1 MKMLLPILL
10 AVVGIGVGG
19 AVGYVMKPH
28 PEPTEEHGDA
38 GAEHAEEGHDG
49 EKAGGHGGGD
59 AHALDGRG
67 GGALGEALSE
77 ATDSVYVAL
86 SRKLIVPF
94 TRENGKKAFVAI
106 DITLEMSPEDGHRA
120 TDHEPKILDAF
131 LRTLVSFAATGAFD
145 DHAAASHTLRELNG
159 ELLKAARAVL
169 GPSVREVLISNLL
182 TQDA

>member
-10 AVVGIGVGG
+10 AVIGIAVGG
-19 AVGYVMKPH
+19 AVGYAFKPA
-28 PEPTEEHGDA
+28 PEPTEEHAADSAEHGEKDDHGAEKGHGDDKHKGHGDA
-38 GAEHAEEGHDG
+38 
-49 EKAGGHGGGD
+49 K
-59 AHALDGRG
+59 
-67 GGALGEALSE
+67 GGALGEKLSE
-77 ATDSVYVAL
+77 ATDSAYVAL

-106 DITLEMSPEDGHRA
+106 DITLEMAPEDSGRA
-120 TDHEPKILDAF
+120 TEHEPKILDAF

-145 DHAAASHTLRELNG
+145 DHAAASHTLRELNS

-169 GPSVREVLISNLL
+169 GESVREVLISNLL

>member
-10 AVVGIGVGG
+10 AVIGVAVGG
-19 AVGYVMKPH
+19 AVGYAFKPA
-28 PEPTEEHGDA
+28 PEPTEEHVVDGEHA
-38 GAEHAEEGHDG
+38 GASENG
-49 EKAGGHGGGD
+49 ETAGHGQTKANGHGD
-59 AHALDGRG
+59 TNASGLS
-67 GGALGEALSE
+67 EELSE
-77 ATDSVYVAL
+77 ATDSEYIAL

-106 DITLEMSPEDGHRA
+106 DITLEMAPEAGHRA

-145 DHAAASHTLRELNG
+145 DHAAASHTLRELNS

-169 GPSVREVLISNLL
+169 GTSVRAVLISNLL